1 MLIEIFLV
9 QILFSLTFQEVP
21 SSGEIMIKK
30 LPQTLFSSYNNFNGY
45 STSKKS
51 IVKSECFFA
60 NTIEKGEII
69 RRDDLSSSFTY
80 NNLLEELKL
89 LNYTKNPNFVLKGNN
104 LMKHLQNIKD
114 DDLSFSISYL
124 LTKFNEYKVTYHME
138 SREGLLTA
146 EGLEIY
152 TNNKKN
158 FSFLCG
164 DNVITSYNKGIGLL
178 YSIKLEFHT
187 KEDKL
192 LFEENQGQDYG
203 EFQYILTKLANKIN
217 YLNINGMIEIKYI
230 QLGGN
235 TELFKEKINPNGE
248 KCEFTKLSNCEDTL
262 KQLMTYSDKEF
273 LEQFKTHPFNYEIIQ
288 VNEMVSVREFL
299 DLPQF
304 DLEPNIRNS
313 QDFILDFANR
323 YNYYLLYLQTVPY
336 YPVYSEPLNKYLRDT
351 EDLLKLFYSVDP
363 LSCFEYANKTCVDIY
378 AKMYDILNQTQLEA
392 NIIKTISGMKTY
404 SIYPTVFKDDLC
416 LKGKMRWDKEYNL
429 NMYMFPNGKGKGI
442 AIYSSDFK
450 FANTKVDDVN
460 EDFSLDLIDGPFN
473 FNIQVHNKK
482 NKNMAMVT
490 CIEKSKKITKSFNVI
505 KEDKEN
511 PFYFEKYDPR
521 KN

>member
-1 MLIEIFLV
+1 MLIKILV
-9 QILFSLTFQEVP
+9 VSVLFSLSYQDP
-21 SSGEIMIKK
+21 SSSGEITVKK
-30 LPQTLFSSYNNFNGY
+30 LPQTLFSNYNNFNGY
-45 STSKKS
+45 STPKQS
-51 IVKSECFFA
+51 IVKAQCFFPS
-60 NTIEKGEII
+60 TIEKEETIK
-69 RRDDLSSSFTY
+69 RDGLSSSFTY
-80 NNLLEELKL
+80 NNLLKEMKL
-89 LNYTKNPNFVLKGNN
+89 LNYTKNPQFILKGNN
-104 LMKHLQNIKD
+104 LMKHLQSIKD

-124 LTKFNEYKVTYHME
+124 LTKFNEYKVTYHMDTPE
-138 SREGLLTA
+138 SLLTA
-146 EGLEIY
+146 EGLKIY

-164 DNVITSYNKGIGLL
+164 DNVITSYNKGIDLL
-178 YSIKLEFHT
+178 YSIKLLFHT

-192 LFEENQGQDYG
+192 LFEGNQDQDYG
-203 EFQYILTKLANKIN
+203 EFKNILKKLENKIKS
-217 YLNINGMIEIKYI
+217 LNINGMIEIKYI

-235 TELFKEKINPNGE
+235 IDLFKNKTNPNGE
-248 KCEFTKLSNCEDTL
+248 RCEFTKLSNCEETL
-262 KQLMTYSDKEF
+262 KQLITYIEKEF
-273 LEQFKTHPFNYEIIQ
+273 LDQFQTYPLNYEILQ
-288 VNEMVSVREFL
+288 VNEMVSVKEFL
-299 DLPQF
+299 DLPHF
-304 DLEPNIRNS
+304 DLEPKIINS
-313 QDFILDFANR
+313 QDFILDFSNR
-323 YNYYLLYLQTVPY
+323 YSYYLLYLQTVPY
-336 YPVYSEPLNKYLRDT
+336 YPVYSELLNKYLRDT
-351 EDLLKLFYSVDP
+351 EDLLKLFYSVDL
-363 LSCFEYANKTCVDIY
+363 LSCFEYANDTCVEIY
-378 AKMYDILNQTQLEA
+378 GKFNDILNQTQLEG
-392 NIIKTISGMKTY
+392 NIIKTISGMKKY

-450 FANTKVDDVN
+450 FGNTKVDDVN

-511 PFYFEKYDPR
+511 PFYFEKYDR